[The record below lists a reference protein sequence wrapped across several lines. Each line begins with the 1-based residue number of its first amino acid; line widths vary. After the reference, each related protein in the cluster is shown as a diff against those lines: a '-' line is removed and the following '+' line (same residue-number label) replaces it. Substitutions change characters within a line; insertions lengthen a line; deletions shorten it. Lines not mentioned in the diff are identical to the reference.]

1 MSDEWV
7 LVAGIAATVGV
18 GLLRPPVLVLFA
30 AAFAAAWVH
39 QAVINKRIGGG
50 GEPDEFIFA
59 LILNYFFV
67 LTPAIVVLVLTGFL

>member
-1 MSDEWV
+1 MSDGW

-39 QAVINKRIGGG
+39 QEVMNKRMGGG
-50 GEPDEFIFA
+50 GEPDDFVLP
-59 LILNYFFV
+59 LILNNFLV
-67 LTPAIVVLVLTGFL
+67 LTPALVILVLTGFL